1 MLFVCTVEHSMEVWT
16 DRGEDHFMSW
26 YCHHPGLELHITKL
40 PVDPHPVHGRETRDS
55 VAL

>member
-1 MLFVCTVEHSMEVWT
+1 MLITVEHSVEVRT
-16 DRGEDHFMSW
+16 DGGEDHFMSR
-26 YCHHPGLELHITKL
+26 YCHQPGLELHVTKL